1 MKNDIT
7 KLDLTET
14 HCLFF
19 IYYTFASYN
28 NGKTQKSE
36 VKNIISYMQKWE
48 PRTIKINEII
58 KETILWASKIIK
70 SPEEAISTMFSMA
83 DYLNTVKSFDI
94 SKKEQLLLD
103 VRNIARINKPFSE
116 KEKKWHDLL
125 AHHLNTN
132 LRVSACSTK
141 DLEMGAQNIER
152 KKIGFRRPN
161 NK

>member
-1 MKNDIT
+1 MKYDI
-7 KLDLTET
+7 KNLDLTEI
-14 HCLFF
+14 HCVFF

-36 VKNIISYMQKWE
+36 VKSIISYMEKWG
-48 PRTIKINEII
+48 PKNIKINNII
-58 KETILWASKIIK
+58 NETILWASSIIK

-83 DYLNTVKSFDI
+83 DYLNTIKSFDI
-94 SKKEQLLLD
+94 AKKEQLLLD
-103 VRNIARINKPFSE
+103 VRNIARIDKPFSE

-132 LRVSACSTK
+132 LRVSSCSTE

-152 KKIGFRRPN
+152 KKIGFRRP
-161 NK
+161 KK